1 MRPRLLPSRRS
12 RTARSAHRTL
22 LCLVLSVGALVLLS
36 GVVVWRT
43 MRDGGEGAKVGG
55 KATQHPSTPGNPT
68 VSLVPGAGA
77 DGDAPPLGGDREAAP
92 YTESLEELVRLLR
105 IYAEHRGVRVNH
117 THDALLAGIAAAAGL
132 TDSGENS
139 QRGAGT
145 RVAGLQLPGVELLHG
160 LYGDGDQAGGHLSV
174 NWVLDEPEAIT
185 AEQETY
191 VERYLVPTQAEV
203 ELTPL
208 RVISSY
214 YNMQGSRSL
223 HRMAAETEKA
233 MNDDG
238 YATYIQRSRTFY
250 DVSHAARRGY
260 GQEGSIFV
268 AVPFTLTDITAE
280 MVGTIR
286 RRASAVPTSSQAQ
299 KPASNSP
306 LEGRDDGF
314 HELRLTAV
322 RCAMTVES
330 LFRQAHRGV
339 AVTVGTI
346 DVVTVSGVSS
356 AAELDFSKPSD
367 VTFPLRAEDRAGL
380 PHTRRYSRITCE
392 PPDFASGWDDA
403 SYGFRWKDNLRRR
416 RVVVPLTQLDAASAA
431 HADLL
436 HGDGAAA
443 ALERYFAFPYVGH
456 YATLQL
462 YRGESY
468 VFFLRTGSLAL
479 PNWDLTLRLLYLR
492 TPTRDR
498 AVLSS
503 RPTPRVAWT
512 ALAASVA
519 KMWDT
524 EPFLRLSLA
533 TASRQRNGEDATG
546 DDMDVVTTAPP
557 PDKMGRRLL
566 AALPAE
572 VSSWLIAARK
582 EAELVL
588 WLVTPSWLWPT
599 MVETLADGRQLAAS
613 PDSPP
618 PATAPSALRLLFTSD
633 AVSGVLGN
641 GLPTLMQ
648 ADLNTVQVDPVRRSE
663 GAAAAAAS
671 PREQRVVSLRG
682 GKSPT
687 TNSTPQAVLSAS
699 LTASEVYELLFL
711 AEKRPPMPEQPVAHM
726 PQSEPMIKWVPSSD
740 SGAAAERLCGE
751 ATSEAPYY
759 SAADKAL
766 LKRSFEYCWLKRHR
780 RAVRQQ
786 LNRLVHATMAATVLK
801 ATPGTKASAAAGAA
815 AAAKCSTK
823 RGFVEAEVVPR
834 SSVCLADMRYLEPME
849 GTWLTGA
856 GGGTLGSGD
865 SAHQEWH
872 ATDPR
877 SLREED
883 AWFTSPANVGKVHG
897 VATASLLAAQ
907 TADGTEEP
915 QLNSP
920 RSPKDAASTPVEP
933 TPYVLQAVASS
944 DLLFGP
950 AEAFFEFDT
959 EHQLRTGARS
969 LSEQL
974 AERRL
979 HRQGQAAT
987 AAHARVPEAVEL
999 DPSLQFMDSDL
1010 EDVYMTQALWTRG
1023 WNIFGLT
1030 EPVAVGTGEEE
1041 LSSSPPATAPTSSSA
1056 RDDGPC
1062 TVDEAAAGVPSEL
1075 NDARTFTQDKFWAL
1089 VMAHRDAGT
1098 LFGATAARNHSST
1111 PPESSPPLYPLRRTM
1126 KEWELFAG
1134 MQLTTLRDA
1143 LRSP

>member
-1 MRPRLLPSRRS
+1 M
-12 RTARSAHRTL
+12 
-22 LCLVLSVGALVLLS
+22 
-36 GVVVWRT
+36 WRT
-43 MRDGGEGAKVGG
+43 MHGRGEDAQVGG
-55 KATQHPSTPGNPT
+55 KATRHPLTPGNPT

-77 DGDAPPLGGDREAAP
+77 DGDAPPSGSDRGADP
-92 YTESLEELVRLLR
+92 YTGSLEELVRLLR
-105 IYAEHRGVRVNH
+105 IYAAHRGVRVNH
-117 THDALLAGIAAAAGL
+117 TYDTLPAGIAAAAGL
-132 TDSGENS
+132 TDSGNNS
-139 QRGAGT
+139 QRDAGA

-160 LYGDGDQAGGHLSV
+160 LYGDGGEAGGHLSA
-174 NWVLDEPEAIT
+174 NWVLDEPEMIT

-214 YNMQGSRSL
+214 YSMQGSRSL
-223 HRMAAETEKA
+223 HRMAADTEKA
-233 MNDDG
+233 MNGDG
-238 YATYIQRSRTFY
+238 YAKYIQRSRTFY

-268 AVPFTLTDITAE
+268 AVPFTLTDITAA
-280 MVGTIR
+280 MVDTIR
-286 RRASAVPTSSQAQ
+286 RRASTVETSSQAQ
-299 KPASNSP
+299 QPASSSP
-306 LEGRDDGF
+306 LEARDDGF
-314 HELRLTAV
+314 HELRFTAA

-339 AVTVGTI
+339 AVTVGTL

-356 AAELDFSKPSD
+356 AAELDFSKPSN

-431 HADLL
+431 QADLP
-436 HGDGAAA
+436 HVDGAAA
-443 ALERYFAFPYVGH
+443 ALERYFAFPYVGN

-479 PNWDLTLRLLYLR
+479 PNWDLKLRLLYLR
-492 TPTRDR
+492 TPARNR

-546 DDMDVVTTAPP
+546 DDMAVVATAPP
-557 PDKMGRRLL
+557 PDKMGSRLL
-566 AALPAE
+566 AALPAD
-572 VSSWLIAARK
+572 VSSWLIAART

-599 MVETLADGRQLAAS
+599 MVETLAAVRQLAAS

-618 PATAPSALRLLFTSD
+618 PATASSALRLLFASD
-633 AVSGVLGN
+633 AVRGVLGD
-641 GLPTLMQ
+641 GLSTLMQ

-671 PREQRVVSLRG
+671 PRGQRVVNLRG

-687 TNSTPQAVLSAS
+687 TNNTSQAVLSAS

-711 AEKRPPMPEQPVAHM
+711 AEKRPPMQEQPVVRM
-726 PQSEPMIKWVPSSD
+726 PQSESTIKWVPSSD

-759 SAADKAL
+759 SVADKAL

-780 RAVRQQ
+780 KAVRQR
-786 LNRLVHATMAATVLK
+786 LNRLVHATTAATVLK
-801 ATPGTKASAAAGAA
+801 ATPGTKASAAGAA
-815 AAAKCSTK
+815 AAAKCSRK

-849 GTWLTGA
+849 TTWLAGA
-856 GGGTLGSGD
+856 GGGTLGDGD
-865 SAHQEWH
+865 SADREWH
-872 ATDPR
+872 AADLRSPR
-877 SLREED
+877 QENS
-883 AWFTSPANVGKVHG
+883 WFTSAVNAGKVHG
-897 VATASLLAAQ
+897 VATAASLVSQA
-907 TADGTEEP
+907 ADGTEEP

-950 AEAFFEFDT
+950 AEVFFEFDT

-979 HRQGQAAT
+979 HRQGLTAT

-1041 LSSSPPATAPTSSSA
+1041 LSSSASATAPTSSSA

-1062 TVDEAAAGVPSEL
+1062 TVDEAADGVPSEL
-1075 NDARTFTQDKFWAL
+1075 SNARTFTQDKFWAL

-1098 LFGATAARNHSST
+1098 LLGATAARNHSST
-1111 PPESSPPLYPLRRTM
+1111 PPGSSPPLYPLRRTM
-1126 KEWELFAG
+1126 KEWELFAD